1 MKKLY
6 EKSQLIFAIVC
17 IVAYVVLFS
26 VADGISAVLGVE
38 KSVTAGVGLAMSA
51 LLLYFVYHNG
61 LQKEY
66 GLCKSKFPAKTY
78 LYFLPLA
85 LIVSVNLWGGA
96 TLNYS
101 PAETVLFIV
110 SMICVGFL
118 EELIFRGFLFTAMR
132 KDGLVSAM
140 IVSSLTFGIGHIVNL
155 LGGADFLPT
164 LMQILYATSA
174 GFLFTV
180 IFHKSG
186 NLLPCI
192 IGHAVM
198 NSLSAFL
205 TARSPVLE
213 WIIYGVLIVLPV
225 LYALWILKTDKRSDD
240 LDKGENA

>member
-17 IVAYVVLFS
+17 IAAYIVLFS
-26 VADGISAVLGVE
+26 LADGISAVLGVE
-38 KSVTAGVGLAMSA
+38 KSVTAGVGLALSA
-51 LLLYFVYHNG
+51 LLVYFVYRNG
-61 LQKEY
+61 LQQEY
-66 GLCKSKFPAKTY
+66 GLCKSKFSAKTY
-78 LYFLPLA
+78 LYFIPLA
-85 LIVSVNLWGGA
+85 LIVSVNLWGGVS
-96 TLNYS
+96 LNYS
-101 PAETVLFIV
+101 PAETALFIV

-118 EELIFRGFLFTAMR
+118 EELIFRGFLFVAMR

-164 LMQILYATSA
+164 LMQICYATSA

-205 TARSPVLE
+205 TARSAVLE
-213 WIIYGVLIVLPV
+213 WTVYGVLIVVPV
-225 LYALWILKTDKRSDD
+225 LYALWILKAEKKSDHSTEE
-240 LDKGENA
+240 ENA